1 MKASTINLINSLVL
15 ITFGTW
21 GYFDFEITQSLTAFI
36 PVGFGVILLICQKGV
51 KTENKVIAHI
61 AVVLTLI
68 ILIALASK
76 IPGKLEGQKEIVEE
90 VVPDSLDDKSVEG
103 DSLGLAVNLNAID
116 SNIVVEE
123 PTTVK
128 PVEEKALADATETRG
143 LGLFRICS
151 MTFTCLLSMIAF
163 VLSFIRARRRA

>member
-15 ITFGTW
+15 IIFGTW
-21 GYFDFEITQSLTAFI
+21 GYFDYETSQSLTAFI
-36 PVGFGVILLICQKGV
+36 PVVFGVILLICQNGV

-76 IPGKLEGQKEIVEE
+76 IPGKLQSQKEIVGEI
-90 VVPDSLDDKSVEG
+90 VTDSLDDKTVEG
-103 DSLGLAVNLNAID
+103 DSLAIDINTID
-116 SNIVVEE
+116 SNIVIEE
-123 PTTVK
+123 PITDK
-128 PVEEKALADATETRG
+128 PIEEKAIADETETRG

-163 VLSFIRARRRA
+163 VLSFIKARRG